1 MQRIAVFNC
10 KGGVGKTTTTF
21 NLGAAIE
28 RAGGKARLLDLDP
41 QAHLTR
47 IFSGIPKD
55 AEASVFALY
64 NSSATIASLEKDI
77 APLGRLVASHGNLM
91 KADSVFGKGPAVL
104 NRLRMGL
111 DTADQIESRTTII
124 DCCPF
129 LGVLSLSAIFAA
141 DLILIPVS
149 ADFLSMQGAH
159 QIAHALNALQPVLK
173 RRVPRRYL
181 LTRFDRRRK
190 MSEEILAQM
199 NETYPG
205 EICSGVIS
213 ENTAVATSP
222 SLGKDIFTY
231 QINSPGARE
240 YQALYEELLALGL
253 CSDAALDQA

>member
-1 MQRIAVFNC
+1 MRRIAVFNC

-55 AEASVFALY
+55 AESSVFALY
-64 NSSATIASLEKDI
+64 NNSATIAGLEKDI

-104 NRLRMGL
+104 NRLRQGL
-111 DTADQIESRTTII
+111 DTADQIEARTTLI

-190 MSEEILAQM
+190 MSDEILAQM

-205 EICSGVIS
+205 EICDVVVS

-231 QINSPGARE
+231 QASSPGAKE
-240 YQALYEELLALGL
+240 YQALYEELV
-253 CSDAALDQA
+253 SLDFCPAPQLHQA